1 MKQSLLYGENAPK
14 ATEMKSSIFYP
25 TQKES
30 RARSGLYDSNHQA
43 VEKDRIDNI
52 DKINQKIKGIL
63 ECLNENEK
71 TRIPSKYEPPKR
83 GKADNSQS
91 IDQEPRFNMKDN
103 ARTPVKNIVT
113 SSIIGR

>member
-1 MKQSLLYGENAPK
+1 MKQSLLYGENPGK
-14 ATEMKSSIFYP
+14 ATEMKASTFYP

-30 RARSGLYDSNHQA
+30 RTRSGLYDSSNQA

-83 GKADNSQS
+83 AKIDMGQS
-91 IDQEPRFNMKDN
+91 L
-103 ARTPVKNIVT
+103 
-113 SSIIGR
+113 